1 VAYRFKNV
9 TAIQEHGDQAAYRVE
24 RHADIGPDTQLTT
37 VVKTQDSAI

>member
-9 TAIQEHGDQAAYRVE
+9 TAIQEHGKQAAYRVE
-24 RHADIGPDTQLTT
+24 SYADIGPDAKLTT